1 MEFEQI
7 VALKGLVVSRWS
19 SSLNTNH
26 SKESSKQVYCIF
38 SPDANWYRVTRI
50 NEKTF
55 NNQLHHTLQCFS
67 LRTGND
73 NVIGPVPIN
82 FSCTVRD
89 EDGLYNS
96 SSANFIKFKVLLRG
110 DTHVTSTLRRGG
122 ENEML
127 SDVGGGR

>member
-1 MEFEQI
+1 MI
-7 VALKGLVVSRWS
+7 LK
-19 SSLNTNH
+19 N
-26 SKESSKQVYCIF
+26 QVNKSIASY

-55 NNQLHHTLQCFS
+55 NNQLHQTLQCFS

-82 FSCTVRD
+82 FSCTVCD
-89 EDGLYNS
+89 EDGFYNS
-96 SSANFIKFKVLLRG
+96 SSVNFIKFKVLLRG
-110 DTHVTSTLRRGG
+110 DTHITSTLRRGG

-127 SDVGGGR
+127 SGVGGGR

>member
-7 VALKGLVVSRWS
+7 VAPKGLVVSRWS

-55 NNQLHHTLQCFS
+55 NNQLHQTLQCFS

-82 FSCTVRD
+82 FSCTVCD
-89 EDGLYNS
+89 EDGFYNS
-96 SSANFIKFKVLLRG
+96 SSVNFIKFKVLLRG
-110 DTHVTSTLRRGG
+110 DTHITSTLRRGG
-122 ENEML
+122 ENDML
-127 SDVGGGR
+127 SGVGGGR

>member
-55 NNQLHHTLQCFS
+55 NNQLHQTLQCFS

-73 NVIGPVPIN
+73 NVIGLVPIN
-82 FSCTVRD
+82 FSCTVCD
-89 EDGLYNS
+89 EHGFYNS
-96 SSANFIKFKVLLRG
+96 SSVTFIKFKVLLRG
-110 DTHVTSTLRRGG
+110 DTHITSTLRRGG